1 MATRREKKTQP
12 KPKTKNHKSNLLCP
26 HHCFDDYCQ
35 DYEFYEFWGAICPL
49 RHPKWTEQ
57 LPVRCAEQIF
67 LKSGACKGFFTG
79 DCKLR
84 AALCR
89 YAHPQN
95 EEQSRR
101 WAPKPKP
108 KTETKKDKSLD
119 PNVNP
124 FACLA
129 DLKDSA

>member
-1 MATRREKKTQP
+1 MSTLVLDSRRTRKGKG
-12 KPKTKNHKSNLLCP
+12 HKSNLLCP

-35 DYEFYEFWGAICPL
+35 DHEDFESWITGCPL

-79 DCKLR
+79 DCQLR
-84 AALCR
+84 AASCR
-89 YAHPQN
+89 RAHPQN

-108 KTETKKDKSLD
+108 KTETNKDKSLD

>member
-1 MATRREKKTQP
+1 MTDC
-12 KPKTKNHKSNLLCP
+12 H
-26 HHCFDDYCQ
+26 F
-35 DYEFYEFWGAICPL
+35 

-57 LPVRCAEQIF
+57 LPVKCAEQIF
-67 LKSGACKGFFTG
+67 LLRGACKGFFTG

-84 AALCR
+84 AASCR

-124 FACLA
+124 FSCLA